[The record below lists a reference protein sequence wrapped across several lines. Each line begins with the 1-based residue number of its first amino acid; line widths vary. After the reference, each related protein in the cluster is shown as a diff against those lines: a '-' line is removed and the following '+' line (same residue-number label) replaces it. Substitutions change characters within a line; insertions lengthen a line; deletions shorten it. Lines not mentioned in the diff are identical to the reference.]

1 MIYVGIDDTDT
12 LETRGTNQL
21 ARQLA
26 RHVAGRLR
34 CRMIVRHQLLE
45 DPRVPCTCKNGSAS
59 LVFDGEP
66 NADVGWLIDELRG
79 VMEAEFVPGSD
90 PGLCVATRV
99 PRAIV
104 EYGLRCKTV
113 LIEQDEPRALAR
125 EHGLHLEGLG
135 GTEGGVIGA
144 LAAIGLVMTG
154 DDGRIVQLGGW
165 DDDLTGICG
174 VASIR
179 ARDVEVREL
188 ATSVPVETGSVDVGK
203 RLRPNLR
210 RGGPVLFVSP
220 CGTDWEA
227 VRLK

>member
-1 MIYVGIDDTDT
+1 VIYVGIDDTDT

-26 RHVAGRLR
+26 RHVAGRLH

-45 DPRVPCTCKNGSAS
+45 DPRVPCTSKNGSAS
-59 LVFDGEP
+59 LVFDGK
-66 NADVGWLIDELRG
+66 ADSNVGWLIDQLRG
-79 VMEAEFVPGSD
+79 VMKAEFVPGSD

-99 PRAIV
+99 PSAIV
-104 EYGLRCKTV
+104 DYGLRCKKV

-125 EHGLHLEGLG
+125 MHGLHLEGLG

-154 DDGRIVQLGGW
+154 EDGRIVQLGGW
-165 DDDLTGICG
+165 DDDLTGICA

-179 ARDVEVREL
+179 ARDVEVCEL
-188 ATSVPVETGSVDVGK
+188 ATSVPVDSGSIDVGK

-210 RGGPVLFVSP
+210 HGGPVLFVSRL
-220 CGTDWEA
+220 GIDWQA